1 MVFLGI
7 KDIFIPLLIH
17 MAVSNAV
24 ALALQGS
31 TPDAAAVTAVAAV
44 LSLPFFIFLY
54 LRDRREC
61 PAGKPCIPRWVYP
74 LMAAGGATLNLC
86 LTAVMDY
93 FTVTENFSNAVQEGL
108 LESNLAVQAVG
119 LGILVPITEEFLF
132 RGLIYQRLKKYIP
145 VWPAVLAG
153 AGIFALYHGNMVQIL
168 FAFPMAL
175 VMLLAYEKWNSL
187 YVPVIFHMAANL
199 TAVLLNII

>member
-61 PAGKPCIPRWVYP
+61 PTGKPCIPRWVYP
-74 LMAAGGATLNLC
+74 LMAAGGAALNLC
-86 LTAVMDY
+86 
-93 FTVTENFSNAVQEGL
+93 QKH
-108 LESNLAVQAVG
+108 
-119 LGILVPITEEFLF
+119 
-132 RGLIYQRLKKYIP
+132 YQRHRKCKKNLHHISMIQRKYPRSCQNCRPYRNIFFQP
-145 VWPAVLAG
+145 LVYQPA
-153 AGIFALYHGNMVQIL
+153 
-168 FAFPMAL
+168 
-175 VMLLAYEKWNSL
+175 E
-187 YVPVIFHMAANL
+187 
-199 TAVLLNII
+199 

>member
-54 LRDRREC
+54 LRDRR
-61 PAGKPCIPRWVYP
+61 
-74 LMAAGGATLNLC
+74 
-86 LTAVMDY
+86 
-93 FTVTENFSNAVQEGL
+93 
-108 LESNLAVQAVG
+108 
-119 LGILVPITEEFLF
+119 
-132 RGLIYQRLKKYIP
+132 
-145 VWPAVLAG
+145 
-153 AGIFALYHGNMVQIL
+153 
-168 FAFPMAL
+168 
-175 VMLLAYEKWNSL
+175 
-187 YVPVIFHMAANL
+187 
-199 TAVLLNII
+199 